1 MQELSTI
8 ELKLT
13 FFASRR
19 LASSDFPSDLPKTAL
34 SEALMRRQRVFV
46 LKSSLA
52 AQAGPSVAFEL
63 ERLGRI
69 GPSQLQE
76 LWDLGSCVG
85 GFRRLRE

>member
-1 MQELSTI
+1 
-8 ELKLT
+8 
-13 FFASRR
+13 
-19 LASSDFPSDLPKTAL
+19 
-34 SEALMRRQRVFV
+34 MRRQRVLM

-52 AQAGPSVAFEL
+52 AQAGPYVAFEL

-85 GFRRLRE
+85 GFRTACENDPATHQSWQQRSISSSTPHPRRKLPLSKQTRIL